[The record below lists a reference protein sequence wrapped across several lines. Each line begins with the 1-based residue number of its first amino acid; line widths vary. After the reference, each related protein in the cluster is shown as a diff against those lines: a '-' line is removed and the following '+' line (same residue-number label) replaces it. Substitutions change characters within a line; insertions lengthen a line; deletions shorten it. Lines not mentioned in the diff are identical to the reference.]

1 MIPFVIQHI
10 FPRDYITKCNVI
22 TNYDCCN
29 EKELLNEKIFKF
41 ITNFM
46 NEFCMD
52 YYGDEFILSSY
63 DDFHNK
69 FWSVNWDEVK
79 DWLDIFQIFYFEGD
93 KWIEWNVNDHQDEIF
108 QYYTDYVLSSLL
120 KK

>member
-1 MIPFVIQHI
+1 MIPLVIQHV

-22 TNYDCCN
+22 TSYDSCS

-46 NEFCMD
+46 YEFCMD
-52 YYGDEFILSSY
+52 YYRDEFILSSY

-69 FWSVNWDEVK
+69 FWSVHWYEVK
-79 DWLDIFQIFYFEGD
+79 DWLDIFEIFYFEND
-93 KWIEWNVNDHQDEIF
+93 EWIEWKVTDHKEEIF
-108 QYYTDYVLSSLL
+108 QYYTDLTLSLLL